1 MRRVGGGF
9 GAKQMRSTYA
19 AGGASLAAYH
29 TQRPVKMCLTL
40 QDNMQILG
48 RRQPIRF
55 DYQVGI
61 MCMSSLTDVPLDCRT
76 QRSSV
81 IEVILTVFCWFHG
94 LFVFFFFRIN

>member
-1 MRRVGGGF
+1 MYYDTPVTLYICRVEVRVRRVGGGF

-48 RRQPIRF
+48 RRQPIRV
-55 DYQVGI
+55 DYQVRG
-61 MCMSSLTDVPLDCRT
+61 
-76 QRSSV
+76 
-81 IEVILTVFCWFHG
+81 
-94 LFVFFFFRIN
+94 